1 MNKRFLIAGFAGLS
15 LFAAAQSGDKQQK
28 ASTTNQVVSPR
39 DIATGQA
46 SGRKMNQK
54 AAKDGIVHRDV
65 AARESSTPSVSEIR
79 ESPSKAQLRESP
91 SKASQG
97 KTSVREAS
105 SPSESETPQ
114 ATTPSS
120 TAVRESPSKA
130 SLGKTSVKVD
140 GNANHVATGDVNGDG
155 KADLT
160 WSPRSNKTQVTAGD
174 VDGDGSPDVAAAKN
188 SGHATEKDAVLNSDQ
203 KNASPRDVATGQ
215 ASGKRQ
221 HQPMTIRKEVGPST
235 AK

>member
-1 MNKRFLIAGFAGLS
+1 MNKRILIAGFACLS
-15 LFAAAQSGDKQQK
+15 LFAAAQSSDKQQK
-28 ASTTNQVVSPR
+28 ASTTNKVVSPR

-54 AAKDGIVHRDV
+54 AANDGIVHRDV
-65 AARESSTPSVSEIR
+65 AARESSTPSVSQIR
-79 ESPSKAQLRESP
+79 ESPSKASL
-91 SKASQG
+91 G

-114 ATTPSS
+114 ASTPSS
-120 TAVRESPSKA
+120 TALRESPSKA

-140 GNANHVATGDVNGDG
+140 ANANHVATGDVNGDG
-155 KADLT
+155 KAELT

-174 VDGDGSPDVAAAKN
+174 VDGDGTPDAAASKN
-188 SGHATEKDAVLNSDQ
+188 SGHATEKNAVLNNDQ
-203 KNASPRDVATGQ
+203 KNVSPREVATGQ